1 MNDTDDISFWEY
13 PLPFQLF
20 IGFVLI
26 CTAITALI
34 DFFISEVIYQ
44 LIGYKIDS
52 HIAHFVCTI
61 LFIILFVIMLVG
73 IILAA
78 ILNVVF
84 IKFL

>member
-1 MNDTDDISFWEY
+1 MNNTDDISFWDY

-20 IGFVLI
+20 VGFILI

-34 DFFISEVIYQ
+34 DSFISDVIY
-44 LIGYKIDS
+44 LFIGYRINL

-73 IILAA
+73 VILTA
-78 ILNVVF
+78 ILNAVF

>member
-1 MNDTDDISFWEY
+1 MNNTDDISFWDY

-20 IGFVLI
+20 VGFILI

-34 DFFISEVIYQ
+34 DSFISDVIYL
-44 LIGYKIDS
+44 LIGYKINLY
-52 HIAHFVCTI
+52 IAHFVCTI
-61 LFIILFVIMLVG
+61 LFITLFVIMLVG

-84 IKFL
+84 FKFL

>member
-1 MNDTDDISFWEY
+1 MNNTDDISFWEY

-34 DFFISEVIYQ
+34 DSFISDVIYL
-44 LIGYKIDS
+44 LIGYRINLD
-52 HIAHFVCTI
+52 IAHFVCTI
-61 LFIILFVIMLVG
+61 LFIIIFVIMLIG

-84 IKFL
+84 TRFL

>member
-1 MNDTDDISFWEY
+1 MNNTDDISFWDY

-20 IGFVLI
+20 IGFILI

-34 DFFISEVIYQ
+34 DSFISDVIHL
-44 LIGYKIDS
+44 LIGYRINLY
-52 HIAHFVCTI
+52 IAHFACTIIFII
-61 LFIILFVIMLVG
+61 LFIIMLIG

-84 IKFL
+84 TRFL

>member
-1 MNDTDDISFWEY
+1 MNNTDDISFWDY

-20 IGFVLI
+20 VGFILI

-34 DFFISEVIYQ
+34 DSFISDVIYL
-44 LIGYKIDS
+44 LIGYKINLR
-52 HIAHFVCTI
+52 IAHFVCTI
-61 LFIILFVIMLVG
+61 LFIILFIIMLVG

-84 IKFL
+84 FKFL

>member
-1 MNDTDDISFWEY
+1 MNNTDDISFWEY

-34 DFFISEVIYQ
+34 DSFISEIIYL
-44 LIGYKIDS
+44 LIGYRINL

-61 LFIILFVIMLVG
+61 LFIVIFIIMLFG

-84 IKFL
+84 VKFL

>member
-1 MNDTDDISFWEY
+1 M
-13 PLPFQLF
+13 PFQLF
-20 IGFVLI
+20 IGLVLT

-44 LIGYKIDS
+44 LTGYKIDL

-61 LFIILFVIMLVG
+61 LFIILFAIMLVG
-73 IILAA
+73 IIIAA

-84 IKFL
+84 TRFL

>member
-1 MNDTDDISFWEY
+1 MNNTDDISFWEY

-26 CTAITALI
+26 STAITALI

-44 LIGYKIDS
+44 LTGYKIDL

-61 LFIILFVIMLVG
+61 LFIILFAIMLVG

-84 IKFL
+84 TRFL

>member
-1 MNDTDDISFWEY
+1 MNNTDTISFWDY

-20 IGFVLI
+20 VGFILI

-34 DFFISEVIYQ
+34 DSFISDVIYL
-44 LIGYKIDS
+44 LIGYKINLY
-52 HIAHFVCTI
+52 IAHFVCTI
-61 LFIILFVIMLVG
+61 LFITLFVIMLVG

-84 IKFL
+84 FKFL